1 MNVINSYY
9 LLDDKN
15 YPLRRFKDCD
25 FNKLGDTR
33 VNNNNNNNNN
43 DNNNNNIPLTLKE
56 EKEAYLILFYYNSTN
71 LTTLKDW
78 ESAVST
84 IKNNGP
90 REAETEIQDINY
102 GFVNLDLEKK
112 VFEAFSNIPLSNP
125 FRWTKITKEDDNL
138 FILFYYKTYPQ
149 FFYNGLILYSSIE
162 TSFSGWKQ
170 RITNYE
176 SEKDTKF
183 KKIGNRFVSDDAV
196 YLVLEDSYL
205 IDVDGKVFVLKK
217 GELYRVS
224 RGKEDTYLLSNQL
237 EEINRGADNETV
249 GSLTLNKTK
258 EFNGKIF
265 NFDKIFKMIERD
277 NSKERKNRE
286 TVLESDFVSKGDNTN
301 LKDLYR
307 EILDDPAV
315 VL

>member
-9 LLDDKN
+9 LLDEKN
-15 YPLRRFKDCD
+15 YPLKRFKECD
-25 FNKLGDTR
+25 FNTLGDIR
-33 VNNNNNNNNN
+33 VKKPG
-43 DNNNNNIPLTLKE
+43 NNIPLTLKE
-56 EKEAYLILFYYNSTN
+56 EKDPYLILFYYNSTN
-71 LTTLKDW
+71 LSTLRDW
-78 ESAVST
+78 EFTVST
-84 IKNNGP
+84 IKNSFLVR
-90 REAETEIQDINY
+90 RETEELGEIQDINY

-112 VFEAFSNIPLSNP
+112 IFEAFSEVPLSNP

-149 FFYNGLILYSSIE
+149 FFYNGLILYSSIID
-162 TSFSGWKQ
+162 SFFGWRQK
-170 RITNYE
+170 ITDYE
-176 SEKDTKF
+176 SEKDTRF

-196 YLVLEDSYL
+196 YLVLEDRYL
-205 IDVDGKVFVLKK
+205 IDAEGKVFVLKK

-237 EEINRGADNETV
+237 EEINRGANDETV

-265 NFDKIFKMIERD
+265 NFDKIFKMMEPNKSNQKRNRD
-277 NSKERKNRE
+277 IIF
-286 TVLESDFVSKGDNTN
+286 ESDFVSQGDNTN

-307 EILDDPAV
+307 EILDDPGV
-315 VL
+315 TL

>member
-9 LLDDKN
+9 LLDEKN
-15 YPLRRFKDCD
+15 YSLKRFKECD
-25 FNKLGDTR
+25 FNTLGDIR
-33 VNNNNNNNNN
+33 VKKPG
-43 DNNNNNIPLTLKE
+43 NNIPLTLKE
-56 EKEAYLILFYYNSTN
+56 EKDPYLILFYYNSTN
-71 LTTLKDW
+71 LSTLRDW

-84 IKNNGP
+84 IKSNILVR
-90 REAETEIQDINY
+90 RETEELGEIQDINY

-112 VFEAFSNIPLSNP
+112 IFEAFSEVPLSNP

-162 TSFSGWKQ
+162 DSFFGWRQK
-170 RITNYE
+170 ITDYE
-176 SEKDTKF
+176 SEKDTRF

-196 YLVLEDSYL
+196 YLVLEDRYL
-205 IDVDGKVFVLKK
+205 IDVEGKVFVLKK

-237 EEINRGADNETV
+237 EEINRGASDETV

-265 NFDKIFKMIERD
+265 NFDKIFKMMEPNKSNQKRNRD
-277 NSKERKNRE
+277 IIF
-286 TVLESDFVSKGDNTN
+286 ESDFITRGNNTN

-307 EILDDPAV
+307 EILDDPGV
-315 VL
+315 NL